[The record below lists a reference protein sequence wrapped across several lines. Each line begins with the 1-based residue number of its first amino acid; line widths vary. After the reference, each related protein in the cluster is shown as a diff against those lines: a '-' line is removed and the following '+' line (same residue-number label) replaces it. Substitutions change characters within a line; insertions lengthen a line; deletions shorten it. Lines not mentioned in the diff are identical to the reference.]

1 MRDFFSSWSKRHF
14 SDPAVIELLLV
25 LGVGFAIVLLAGA
38 MLAPV
43 FAAIVIAYILEA
55 LVGWL
60 TKRGCSRLWAA
71 ILISGLAFG
80 LVPLIL
86 FGLLPVL
93 VGQLKALVQN
103 APEMLSH
110 GRQSLLGLQAEYAEF
125 ISVEQLDAMVGSVTV
140 QIAQW
145 GQTVVSNPL
154 ATLVNLMTVL
164 VYLVLVPFLVFF
176 FLKDKQVITAWIARQ
191 LPVQR
196 SLVVNVW
203 QEMERQM
210 GNYLRGKFVEIVVVG
225 GVTAL
230 IFSILGLQYALLLGV
245 LTGLS
250 VIIPYV
256 GAVVVTLPV
265 AMVGFSQWGWSGEFG
280 YVILA
285 YAIIQAI
292 DGNVLVPLLFSEAV
306 NLHPVAI
313 IVAVLFF
320 GGLWGIWGV
329 FFAIP
334 LATLVKTVLNAWPG
348 SGDERI
354 EESTD
359 EQSATVSA

>member
-329 FFAIP
+329 FF
-334 LATLVKTVLNAWPG
+334 
-348 SGDERI
+348 RI